1 MTKLHE
7 FFDNVAGRLATSAD
21 SLKQFAAED
30 TIGGFHAN
38 PQERKWEVGAI
49 WEVEGKALYALVRA
63 LEPNYIV
70 EFGSMNGCSTT
81 HILSALA
88 KNGHGILY
96 SVDNAAYNKFDA
108 PKDLSPYHKIF
119 FMDYQEFLSD
129 ILPDIT
135 PDMVFE
141 DLLHSPVQVREIWQ
155 QAGTRLQ
162 AGGVMISH
170 DAAHYLVGEQ
180 VTQGIRDAGVTDYS
194 VHLIEP
200 SDCGF
205 ALWVK
210 PGKPTVVKE
219 AATIGEVIEGTLEQT
234 EEPVQFASDHIPE
247 ISYSDNAEWEYIE
260 DDAGET
266 VEFGGHPLIEY
277 AEDHSYQVDDD
288 EPESDIVDMIEGMTK
303 AVLIDYARDNEI
315 AVITQSRISDFI
327 DTILEADE

>member
-1 MTKLHE
+1 
-7 FFDNVAGRLATSAD
+7 
-21 SLKQFAAED
+21 
-30 TIGGFHAN
+30 
-38 PQERKWEVGAI
+38 
-49 WEVEGKALYALVRA
+49 
-63 LEPNYIV
+63 
-70 EFGSMNGCSTT
+70 
-81 HILSALA
+81 
-88 KNGHGILY
+88 
-96 SVDNAAYNKFDA
+96 
-108 PKDLSPYHKIF
+108 
-119 FMDYQEFLSD
+119 
-129 ILPDIT
+129 
-135 PDMVFE
+135 
-141 DLLHSPVQVREIWQ
+141 VQVREIWQ

-180 VTQGIRDAGVTDYS
+180 VTQGIRDAGITDYS

-219 AATIGEVIEGTLEQT
+219 AAAIGEISLPIDTGGVTVDQAAEALIDLNE
-234 EEPVQFASDHIPE
+234 SD
-247 ISYSDNAEWEYIE
+247 YEWDYIE

-266 VEFGGHPLIEY
+266 VEFKEHPLIEY

-303 AVLIDYARDNEI
+303 AELIDYARDNDI
-315 AVITQSRISDFI
+315 AVNTQSRKSDII